1 MTAGA
6 NKGAES
12 GFTAIVLAAGKGTR
26 MRSDRPKVLHAL
38 ANRSMLGHV
47 LAAVQEA
54 GASRL
59 AVVVEPGREDVAR
72 EIERLAP
79 GAGVHPQAER
89 LGTAHAVLAAR
100 AALEGGRT

>member
-6 NKGAES
+6 NHGAES

-54 GASRL
+54 GAALIS
-59 AVVVEPGREDVAR
+59 
-72 EIERLAP
+72 
-79 GAGVHPQAER
+79 
-89 LGTAHAVLAAR
+89 
-100 AALEGGRT
+100 AALTVYGPVALKRTVI